1 LGDIF
6 SSTPGKDWGVIPAM
20 QTLNLSDSMPRS
32 EGRIKSLLWPS
43 IQSSSDVDYLGAQGY
58 WVCVAVAVLSF
69 VVLII
74 SDHPVMGTFVL
85 LFYYLGGVG
94 VRERSRYAAGC
105 VSVAYLAD
113 MLASGAGIVRI
124 ILAALLLSNF
134 RATWLAARWT
144 PGSEEATPIPRWS
157 ETWTDKFADKLP
169 TLLWPK
175 VRILYYILSAC
186 YLILSVIGLSI
197 LIHRR
202 IG

>member
-1 LGDIF
+1 
-6 SSTPGKDWGVIPAM
+6 M

-74 SDHPVMGTFVL
+74 ANQPITGTFVL

-105 VSVAYLAD
+105 VSVAYLAEI
-113 MLASGAGIVRI
+113 LVSGPSIVRI
-124 ILAALLLSNF
+124 VLAALLLSNF
-134 RATWLAARWT
+134 RATWIAARWK
-144 PGSEEATPIPRWS
+144 PDSEEAAPVPRWS

-169 TLLWPK
+169 PFLWPK

-186 YLILSVIGLSI
+186 YLILAVVGLIIITRRHIG
-197 LIHRR
+197 
-202 IG
+202 

>member
-1 LGDIF
+1 MIF
-6 SSTPGKDWGVIPAM
+6 LFSTPSENWGVISAV

-32 EGRIKSLLWPS
+32 ENRIKSLFWPS

-69 VVLII
+69 VVFII
-74 SDHPVMGTFVL
+74 SDQPITGTFVL
-85 LFYYLGGVG
+85 LFYYLSGVG

-113 MLASGAGIVRI
+113 MFASGPSIVRI
-124 ILAALLLSNF
+124 VLAALLLSNF
-134 RATWLAARWT
+134 RATWIAARWK
-144 PGSEEATPIPRWS
+144 PDSEEAAPLPRWS

-169 TLLWPK
+169 TFLWPK
-175 VRILYYILSAC
+175 VRILYFILSVC
-186 YLILSVIGLSI
+186 YLILAVIGFI
-197 LIHRR
+197 FIIHRR

>member
-1 LGDIF
+1 
-6 SSTPGKDWGVIPAM
+6 
-20 QTLNLSDSMPRS
+20 MPRS
-32 EGRIKSLLWPS
+32 ESRIKSLFWPS

-74 SDHPVMGTFVL
+74 SDQPIMGTFVL
-85 LFYYLGGVG
+85 LFYFLGGVG

-105 VSVAYLAD
+105 VLVGYLAD
-113 MLASGAGIVRI
+113 ILASGPSIVRI

-134 RATWLAARWT
+134 RATWIAARWT
-144 PGSEEATPIPRWS
+144 PGSEEAATVPRWS

-169 TLLWPK
+169 TFLWPK
-175 VRILYYILSAC
+175 VRIPYYILSAA
-186 YLILSVIGLSI
+186 YLILAAIGLAV
-197 LIHRR
+197 LIQRR

>member
-1 LGDIF
+1 MP
-6 SSTPGKDWGVIPAM
+6 STPSRNWGVIPSV

-32 EGRIKSLLWPS
+32 ESRIKSLFWPS

-58 WVCVAVAVLSF
+58 WVCVAVAVLS
-69 VVLII
+69 LII
-74 SDHPVMGTFVL
+74 LVISDQPITGTFVL

-105 VSVAYLAD
+105 VSVAYLVD
-113 MLASGAGIVRI
+113 TMASGPSIVRI
-124 ILAALLLSNF
+124 VLAALLLSNF
-134 RATWLAARWT
+134 RATWIAARWK
-144 PGSEEATPIPRWS
+144 PDSEEAAPVPRWS

-169 TLLWPK
+169 PFLWPK

-186 YLILSVIGLSI
+186 YLILAAIGLTI